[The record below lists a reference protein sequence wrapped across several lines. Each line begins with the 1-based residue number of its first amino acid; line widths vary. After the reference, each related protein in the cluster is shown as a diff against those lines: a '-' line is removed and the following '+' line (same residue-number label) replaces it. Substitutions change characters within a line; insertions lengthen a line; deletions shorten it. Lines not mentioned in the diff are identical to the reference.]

1 MLTLKQKKD
10 IYGLLLENFE
20 KGVDIPLASLAL
32 YLKGKNID
40 YTEFGYKKMKSLL
53 NDLEFLSLKTRKANG
68 HENVYVV
75 IHDFS
80 SGGNPV
86 DNKKKT
92 LTEEEK
98 KRIFSLLLLGHKT
111 NVPYPLSNICQSLL
125 DDKVNYKDYG
135 YSKVKSFLSQFTGLI
150 KLNEDKKSNLP
161 TVTLIKAKEEKKK
174 KGKKEEATKGNNLPN
189 ISSDRLLFP
198 DSLCLSIK
206 DFTDLGL
213 DNNSLKNRVLQD
225 YQTDKKQ
232 GKVTSK
238 DDCLIFPLSFLS
250 KDKENLIASI
260 KKADGKKEYD
270 YLINFLGA
278 DREKPKNALK
288 NDIHFSDF
296 DKSVKELAL
305 LAKNEKWCYRH
316 SKDPYVI
323 LKIYLQYTYYRLQA
337 QNKIFFDKTSGFASF
352 NTGLKTE
359 DYEDI
364 YAVLLL
370 SKDKSI
376 QEKYLFQGFTVSASQ
391 GLGKIIVEHF
401 NPLPKRATY
410 IENSDEIFFDTN
422 KEIHTDERH
431 IILDNIDR
439 FPLDYLS
446 TMVSPFS
453 DVKKILDTIKKTKSD
468 LTKEKLYR
476 KLEESIEKNSLLYT
490 LLKTSLDNTISK
502 AKRMV
507 EYDYRMAL
515 ASFFPT
521 RNVISIM
528 LPLEFTSS
536 NGVEAVLLVE
546 KTQSGNYQGQTILT
560 SKQAYVNARLL
571 SPLEHTY
578 LDPNKIED

>member
-32 YLKGKNID
+32 YLKSKNID

-53 NDLEFLSLKTRKANG
+53 NDLEFLSLKTRKAKG
-68 HENVYVV
+68 HEDVYVV
-75 IHDFS
+75 IHNFS
-80 SGGNPV
+80 VGEKTK
-86 DNKKKT
+86 DNKKT
-92 LTEEEK
+92 LTEKEK
-98 KRIFSLLLLGHKT
+98 EKISSLLRT
-111 NVPYPLSNICQSLL
+111 NYETNTPYPLSHVGQFLL
-125 DDKVNYKDYG
+125 DSGINYKEYG
-135 YSKVKSFLSQFTGLI
+135 YSKI
-150 KLNEDKKSNLP
+150 KNLLHEFAPDVQIAEDKKTHIVSVILVEGKSIKK
-161 TVTLIKAKEEKKK
+161 VTKKENKKEKKSPVINAKE
-174 KGKKEEATKGNNLPN
+174 
-189 ISSDRLLFP
+189 LLFP

-213 DNNSLKNRVLQD
+213 DNSSLKTQVLND
-225 YQTDKKQ
+225 YLKSRKE
-232 GKVTSK
+232 GKVTLK
-238 DDCLIFPLSFLS
+238 DDCYIFPLSFLS
-250 KDKENLIASI
+250 KDKETLIASI
-260 KKADGKKEYD
+260 KKTEGKNEYK

-288 NDIHFSDF
+288 NDIHFTDY
-296 DKSVKELAL
+296 DKSIKELSL
-305 LAKNEKWCYRH
+305 LAKKEKWGYRH
-316 SKDPYVI
+316 SKDPYII
-323 LKIYLQYTYYRLQA
+323 LKIYLQYTYYRLESQ
-337 QNKIFFDKTSGFASF
+337 KRIFLDSKSGFAAF

-359 DYEDI
+359 EYEDI

-370 SKDKSI
+370 SKDKTI

-410 IENSDEIFFDTN
+410 IDNPDEVYFDTS
-422 KEIHTDERH
+422 KEIHTDEKH

-446 TMVSPFS
+446 TMVAPFAEEKS
-453 DVKKILDTIKKTKSD
+453 ILESIKKAKN
-468 LTKEKLYR
+468 EIAQERLYR
-476 KLEESIEKNSLLYT
+476 KLEASIEKNSLLYT
-490 LLKTSLDNTISK
+490 LLKTSLDNTIAK

-507 EYDYRMAL
+507 EYDYRTAL

-521 RNVISIM
+521 RNVISMM
-528 LPLEFTSS
+528 LPLEFNS
-536 NGVEAVLLVE
+536 NKGIEAVLLVE

-578 LDPNKIED
+578 LDPSKIED